1 MLSFYDPMTA
11 TKVVVV
17 AEVQICLT
25 FNTFSQEVT
34 NDAQGT
40 LNSVTWAQFPSA
52 QTVIQNRFP
61 KWTDCDPD
69 T

>member
-1 MLSFYDPMTA
+1 MLSYYDPMT
-11 TKVVVV
+11 TTEVVVV
-17 AEVQICLT
+17 AEVQIYLT

-40 LNSVTWAQFPSA
+40 LNSVMWAQFPSA

-61 KWTDCDPD
+61 NWTDCDFD